1 MQRSDSRLRARGEHL
16 LWGERL
22 WCIPTSWCVCWGGMR
37 SSLLPLLLGNRT
49 PSAAQQLRKSPKR
62 MVAAAC
68 METLGFPP
76 GNVGVFSFLAKQMC
90 EYSRAGLEE
99 HTSCALHPR
108 CAPSCPHS
116 IPNLAV
122 SFEVTAQSPLLNS
135 QPALK
140 IYDFTK
146 GN

>member
-16 LWGERL
+16 LRGERL

-76 GNVGVFSFLAKQMC
+76 GNVGVFSFLAKQLC

-99 HTSCALHPR
+99 
-108 CAPSCPHS
+108 PS
-116 IPNLAV
+116 L
-122 SFEVTAQSPLLNS
+122 PLLWVLGRCFWHHWAA
-135 QPALK
+135 QLL
-140 IYDFTK
+140 IFLLLFLQ
-146 GN
+146 